1 MIDNMSIE
9 TSNKA
14 SLKVDAK
21 TDVKKVV
28 PDDSIHISN
37 AKENFFKDI
46 KKLEAKVI

>member
-1 MIDNMSIE
+1 MNVE
-9 TSNKA
+9 TSNK
-14 SLKVDAK
+14 SQPKVVAK
-21 TDVKKVV
+21 TVGKKVV